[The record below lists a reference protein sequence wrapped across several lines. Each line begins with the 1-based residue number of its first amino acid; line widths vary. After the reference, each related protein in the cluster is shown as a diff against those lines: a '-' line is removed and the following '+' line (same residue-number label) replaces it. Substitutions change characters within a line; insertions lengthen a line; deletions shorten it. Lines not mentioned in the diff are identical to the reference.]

1 MVGKLIREARSNLGL
16 TYEELAILCEMT
28 PRYLQRIEEGKV
40 AKPHVKTL
48 KVVSDYL
55 KLDFHQLMESCGYL
69 KPDLPEKTLA
79 DLVRT
84 GRLHKRYSQENLAKL
99 CGISR
104 QTLGG
109 IERGK
114 STKPQRM
121 TMRNLA
127 YYLDLELDE
136 LMKSSGYWCE
146 RKEKTLA
153 ALVRSARLHKGYSQ
167 ENLARLCGMGKQT
180 LVAIERGKSTK
191 PQPITMKK
199 LADYLDLELD
209 EVMKNSGYQ
218 YEREEKTLADI
229 VRNARLH
236 KGYSQDNLAKLC
248 GISKKTLSY
257 IEKGNG
263 IKPRIVTLKILSDY
277 LELDIH
283 KLREICGY

>member
-79 DLVRT
+79 
-84 GRLHKRYSQENLAKL
+84 
-99 CGISR
+99 
-104 QTLGG
+104 
-109 IERGK
+109 
-114 STKPQRM
+114 
-121 TMRNLA
+121 
-127 YYLDLELDE
+127 
-136 LMKSSGYWCE
+136 
-146 RKEKTLA
+146 

-167 ENLARLCGMGKQT
+167 ENLARLCGMCKQT

-236 KGYSQDNLAKLC
+236 KGYS
-248 GISKKTLSY
+248 
-257 IEKGNG
+257 
-263 IKPRIVTLKILSDY
+263 
-277 LELDIH
+277 
-283 KLREICGY
+283 

>member
-153 ALVRSARLHKGYSQ
+153 
-167 ENLARLCGMGKQT
+167 
-180 LVAIERGKSTK
+180 
-191 PQPITMKK
+191 
-199 LADYLDLELD
+199 
-209 EVMKNSGYQ
+209 
-218 YEREEKTLADI
+218 DI